1 MNESHYFFP
10 PASAYPLNRCLFLL
24 KSDSEFRARYVATP
38 DAAMDA
44 VGVTGDARKALR
56 AFERDP
62 LIALGAHPYLVF
74 MADLRLKMDRAPT
87 AFEHF

>member
-1 MNESHYFFP
+1 MTTHYFFP

-24 KSDSEFRARYVATP
+24 KSDPAFRARYLADQET
-38 DAAMDA
+38 AMDEL
-44 VGVTGDARKALR
+44 GLDPPARAALQ
-56 AFERDP
+56 AGERDR

-74 MADLRLKMDRAPT
+74 MADLRLNMDRKPA